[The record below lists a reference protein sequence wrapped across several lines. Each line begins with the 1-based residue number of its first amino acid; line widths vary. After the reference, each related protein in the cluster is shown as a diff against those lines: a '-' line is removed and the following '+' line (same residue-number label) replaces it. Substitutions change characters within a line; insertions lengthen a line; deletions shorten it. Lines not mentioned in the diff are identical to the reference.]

1 MKTTKRFSPAKEAE
15 YRHLYN
21 CARIAGLQAVSNL
34 RVVPMVVNQ
43 HADVVDD
50 NSPIVQQYFVAD
62 GICGFAVIRIKPA
75 NCGFA
80 QWLLANNMA
89 RKSDYY
95 GGVGISVMEFDQSY
109 QKKDA
114 YGHAF
119 AEVLSNNGL
128 KAYCD
133 SRLD

>member
-1 MKTTKRFSPAKEAE
+1 MKTKRFSPTKEAE
-15 YRHLYN
+15 YKHLYN
-21 CARIAGLQAVSNL
+21 VARIAGLEAVSTL
-34 RVVPMVVNQ
+34 QVVPMVVNQ
-43 HADVVDD
+43 HAQVLND
-50 NSPIVQQYFVAD
+50 NSPIVERYFVAD
-62 GICGFAVIRIKPA
+62 GVCGFAMIRIKPA

-80 QWLLANNMA
+80 QWLVAKGLA

-95 GGVGISVMEFDQSY
+95 GGVYITVMEFNQSY

-119 AEVLSNNGL
+119 AEVLRSAGL
-128 KAYCD
+128 RAYCD

>member
-1 MKTTKRFSPAKEAE
+1 MKKFTTAKEAE

-21 CARIAGLQAVSNL
+21 QARIAGLEAVAAL
-34 RVVPMVVNQ
+34 QVVPMVVNQ
-43 HADVVDD
+43 HRDLLDD
-50 NSPIVQQYFVAD
+50 NSPITKQYYVAD
-62 GICGFAVIRIKPA
+62 GVCGFAMIRIKPA

-89 RKSDYY
+89 RKSDYA
-95 GGVGISVMEFDQSY
+95 GGVYISVMEFNQSY

-119 AEVLSNNGL
+119 AERLRTLAGL